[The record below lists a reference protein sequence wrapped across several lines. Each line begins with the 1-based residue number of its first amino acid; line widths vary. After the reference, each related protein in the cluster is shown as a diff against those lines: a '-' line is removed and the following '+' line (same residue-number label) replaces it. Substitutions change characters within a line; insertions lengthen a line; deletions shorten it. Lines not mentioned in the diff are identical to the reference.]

1 MKMPKQQEL
10 RLIGGVE
17 ARRYRAQLA
26 ALAGQGKPQ
35 VVAIKLPLEA
45 EIPLELHEG
54 LREANDIVRGV
65 GTCSLFNL
73 LVTPSLAGAKM
84 FNAAGRTA
92 LHRNR
97 KVMRMDVFRQAFVE
111 AWGEQFAGMNPSDF
125 LSYAN
130 KGRRGDITDEIDPD
144 VIRDELY
151 YLCGTSI
158 NALAR
163 AGKKPHAEYYD
174 VCTRIGEMFAST
186 FREYKAIRANV
197 ETALALM
204 DTALSEAG
212 LETPSLLGI
221 HQSMQA
227 LPDPI
232 KNSTLDFDKDDPL
245 IYTRDEIDAL
255 GDYRLH
261 ALVAKRLR
269 EGREADESLGPYLKA
284 TITTFQFSGMAW
296 LFNPRTGL
304 GTLQQA
310 TREDLRA
317 WYPEATDE
325 GIEVLRQAVNAIPK
339 ANILQTGWHEF
350 RASLAG
356 SMESWMSNYLKRLE
370 SLDKTL
376 NEISDDVPLRI
387 PPALEKPAA
396 QVISNAAG
404 IDYAIL
410 KGTVDDLWARRTKA
424 QHAVAVLYGR
434 ACEKVT
440 PALVAEL
447 ETFSAKLYL
456 IDGYLNLIQA
466 ACEREMRIGT
476 KMDDPARVEL
486 GLACRWT
493 LPKEQEKDKK
503 GEIDLEKNP
512 IRPPWVKA
520 LEKLNRISGG
530 SADVEGEVRRAA
542 QRFKVVRDAAWDH
555 HQALK
560 DWMLGNEHTPDP
572 LLQYEQRELAQMKR
586 RRQNT
591 PNRDRVAKDRALRLL
606 LSKWLEQAQQCT
618 ESTKHTISAAMA
630 EIGVF
635 EDHRR
640 LNDFLFGRK
649 GRIYVSLYDTNRRNK
664 PLALNLPV
672 LRDTDW
678 MAVMEQQLALVRDN
692 AVSTGAVSAV
702 KDFIRMERTFLRFIA
717 DALPARVPGEQMRN
731 PVLLDDQYPMPS
743 QIAIQLQADEVT
755 HRTAVTAL
763 NHYHSMLMDVA
774 SLLFKGRFIERYA
787 LQIRGNS
794 APVYAPKDITWRVPE
809 RYYHSGA
816 MADTLNTDAI
826 KAHTRDGTIDVAA
839 AFADL
844 LKTKQVADESLGA
857 YLAQAP
863 HDWYFN
869 LGFAGKA
876 VFGSRATTKA
886 SSKKRKAA
894 GMPFQYEMSKA
905 ANMSHLAR
913 IVGPSSYKNRLD
925 QILQKGVNRVGDM
938 TLVVEAEYQLAA
950 SLLEDGSIETR
961 LHEPVLKPYVSIP
974 LTDAQE
980 YEPVS
985 DEFYRRFVAID
996 LGERNIG
1003 WACFDIATQ
1012 ACIAS
1017 GKIRLRSMLN
1027 LLRREKTG
1035 GKPHKQKF
1043 RQRFGTVL
1051 EELRENVVGDISHLV
1066 ISLMAHFNA
1075 FPVFESE
1082 TDLVR
1087 GSSTQLQRVY
1097 GAVLER
1103 FTYSTVPVHK
1113 TARQAFWMGGDLW
1126 NHPWAQVWKG
1136 ERGKRKADRLNL
1148 FPGTSVHPSGTSQ
1161 TCSCCGRNP
1170 IRALREAVDGKMH
1183 KTLHVEH
1190 GELALSDGTLVLK
1203 KKPSL
1208 SEHEMRAYK
1217 KRKLRVPLSEPVA
1230 TDNYKASE
1238 LLRIANINL
1247 RQPNLSLQ
1255 SRDSSVS
1262 IYHCLY
1268 KDCGAVKHAEENAAI
1283 NIGMK
1288 WLREKLVEPAQK
1300 AA

>member
-1 MKMPKQQEL
+1 MAKQQEL
-10 RLIGGVE
+10 KLVGGIK

-26 ALAGQGKPQ
+26 ALAGQEKPQ
-35 VVAIKLPLEA
+35 VTAIKLPLEA
-45 EIPLELHEG
+45 DIPLELHEG

-65 GTCSLFNL
+65 GTRSLFNL

-97 KVMRMDVFRQAFVE
+97 KVMWVDAFRHAFVE

-130 KGRRGDITDEIDPD
+130 KGRRGDVTDEIEPE

-163 AGKKPHAEYYD
+163 AGKEPHAGYYD

-186 FREYKAIRANV
+186 LGEYKAIREDV

-212 LETPSLLGI
+212 LNTPSLLSI

-227 LPDPI
+227 LPKPI
-232 KNSTLDFDKDDPL
+232 KNSTLDFDEDDPL

-255 GDYRLH
+255 GDFRLH
-261 ALVAKRLR
+261 ALIAKRLR
-269 EGREADESLGPYLKA
+269 EGREAGESLGPYLKA

-296 LFNPRTGL
+296 LFNPKTGL
-304 GTLQQA
+304 GTLQDA
-310 TREDLRA
+310 TGNELRE
-317 WYPEATDE
+317 WYPEATED
-325 GIEVLRQAVNAIPK
+325 GINVLQWAVRAIPK
-339 ANILQTGWHEF
+339 TNILQTGWHEF

-356 SMESWMSNYLKRLE
+356 SVESWMSNYLKRLE
-370 SLDKTL
+370 SLEKTL
-376 NEISDDVPLRI
+376 GEISDDAPLRI
-387 PPALEKPAA
+387 PPALKDPAA
-396 QVISNAAG
+396 QVILSAAG

-410 KGTVDDLWARRTKA
+410 KAAVDDLWARRTKA
-424 QHAVAVLYGR
+424 QHAIAVLHGR
-434 ACEKVT
+434 VCEKVT
-440 PALVAEL
+440 PALMTEL
-447 ETFSAKLYL
+447 EDFSAKLYL
-456 IDGYLNLIQA
+456 VNSYVNLIQA
-466 ACEREMRIGT
+466 ACEREVRIGRQ
-476 KMDDPARVEL
+476 MDDPARIEL

-493 LPKEQEKDKK
+493 LPKEAEKDKK
-503 GEIDLEKNP
+503 GEIDLEQNP
-512 IRPPWVKA
+512 IRPAWVKA

-542 QRFKVVRDAAWDH
+542 KRFKVVHDAAWDH

-560 DWMLGNEHTPDP
+560 AWMLANGHTPDP
-572 LLQYEQRELAQMKR
+572 LLRYEQRELAQMKR
-586 RRQNT
+586 RKQKT

-606 LSKWLEQAQQCT
+606 LSKWLEQAQQCADQA
-618 ESTKHTISAAMA
+618 KHTISAAMA

-640 LNDFLFGRK
+640 LNEFLFGRK

-672 LRDTDW
+672 LRNTDW
-678 MAVMEQQLALVRDN
+678 MAVMEKQLAQVRDN
-692 AVSTGAVSAV
+692 AVSTGAISAV

-717 DALPARVPGEQMRN
+717 DALPDRVPGKQMRN
-731 PVLLDDQYPMPS
+731 PMLLDDQYPMPS

-787 LQIRGNS
+787 LQIRGNCT
-794 APVYAPKDITWRVPE
+794 PVYVPKDIPWRVPE
-809 RYYHSGA
+809 RYYRSGA
-816 MADTLNTDAI
+816 MTDTLNTDAV
-826 KAHTRDGTIDVAA
+826 KAHTQDGTIDVAA
-839 AFADL
+839 ALVDL

-869 LGFAGKA
+869 LGIAGKT

-886 SSKKRKAA
+886 SPKKRKDA
-894 GMPFQYEMSKA
+894 GMPFQFEMSKA
-905 ANMSHLAR
+905 ADMPNLAR

-925 QILQKGVNRVGDM
+925 QILQKGANRVGDM

-950 SLLEDGSIETR
+950 SLREDGGIETR
-961 LHEPVLKPYVSIP
+961 LYDPVLKPFVSIP
-974 LTDAQE
+974 LTDAQTN
-980 YEPVS
+980 EPVS
-985 DEFYRRFVAID
+985 EEFYQRFVAID

-1003 WACFDIATQ
+1003 WACFDIETQ
-1012 ACIAS
+1012 ECLAS

-1035 GKPHKQKF
+1035 GSPHKQKF

-1051 EELRENVVGDISHLV
+1051 EELRENVIGDISHLV

-1087 GSSTQLQRVY
+1087 GASSQLQRVY

-1103 FTYSTVPVHK
+1103 FTYSSVPAHK
-1113 TARQAFWMGGDLW
+1113 TARQAFWMGGSLW
-1126 NHPWAQVWKG
+1126 HHPWAQVWKG
-1136 ERGKRKADRLNL
+1136 EKGKRKADTLNL
-1148 FPGTSVHPSGTSQ
+1148 FPGTSVHPAGTSQ

-1170 IRALREAVDGKMH
+1170 IRALWEAVDGKTH
-1183 KTLHVEH
+1183 KKLHVER

-1203 KKPSL
+1203 KKPAL
-1208 SEHEMRAYK
+1208 SEHEMRSYK
-1217 KRKLRVPLSEPVA
+1217 KRKLRVPLSEPIA
-1230 TDNYKASE
+1230 TDNYKVSD
-1238 LLRIANINL
+1238 LLRTAKINL
-1247 RQPNLSLQ
+1247 RQPNPSLQ

-1262 IYHCLY
+1262 VYHCLY

-1283 NIGMK
+1283 NIGRK
-1288 WLREKLVEPAQK
+1288 WLREKLVEAKQE